1 MKSGI
6 ITQIT
11 SKINEATEEAIS
23 KINAKTIIDTV
34 AVAGFVTGALL
45 IGIAIQYETAMA
57 ALPGIAL
64 IVLGVARLIHNSGGF
79 KSTSRY

>member
-11 SKINEATEEAIS
+11 SKINEAIEEAIS

-34 AVAGFVTGALL
+34 AVAGFVIGALL
-45 IGIAIQYETAMA
+45 IGIAIQYATAITA
-57 ALPGIAL
+57 IPGIAL
-64 IVLGVARLIHNSGGF
+64 VLLGIGRLMHNAGAF
-79 KSTSRY
+79 KPSRY